1 MSFEIIDAT
10 RQGVKPLVGFYG
22 KSGGGK
28 TMSALLFAR
37 GLVGQAGKL
46 GMIDTENRRG
56 SIFSDMVPGGYKVL
70 NLDAPFSP
78 DRYVEAIVAMEA
90 FGVDCIV
97 IDSMSHSWDGEGGVL
112 DMQEAEL
119 QRMAGDN
126 WQKREACKMA
136 AWIKPKMQ
144 AKRMIQRILR
154 SKFPVLCCLRG
165 HEKTQIRKENN
176 KTVVER
182 DDFTTP
188 IMDPNFIFEM
198 LCNVECYAKDAE
210 GGYAIIRKITHPG
223 AGACLPKNHERL
235 TIAHGTALAQWCANP
250 GGSKTVNPP
259 AKVSADPKKELL
271 NQLRDATTEIH
282 GWTKALGVTG
292 WQYGK
297 PKLQTWLTDE
307 CGFDTLIDAMT
318 VEELRQALVKAEEK
332 LGQGVTP

>member
-1 MSFEIIDAT
+1 MSFELVEAT

-37 GLVGQAGKL
+37 GLVGPTGKIGL
-46 GMIDTENRRG
+46 IDTENRRG
-56 SIFSDMVPGGYKVL
+56 SIFFDLIPGGFKVV
-70 NLDAPFSP
+70 NMDAPFSP
-78 DRYVEAIVAMEA
+78 ARYVEAIA
-90 FGVDCIV
+90 FLESSGVDCVV

-136 AWIKPKMQ
+136 AWIQPKMQ
-144 AKRMIQRILR
+144 SKRMVQRILR
-154 SKFPVLCCLRG
+154 SKLPLLCCLRG

-188 IMDPNFIFEM
+188 IMDPKFIFEM

-223 AGACLPKNHERL
+223 AGACLPKNHERV
-235 TIAHGTALAQWCANP
+235 TIAHGAALAQWCANP

-259 AKVSADPKKELL
+259 AKPSGVGEIAILKK
-271 NQLRDATTEIH
+271 QLWDATAEKH
-282 GWTKALGVTG
+282 GGNKAIFR
-292 WQYGK
+292 QY
-297 PKLQTWLTDE
+297 LVDE
-307 CGFDTLIDAMT
+307 AFIDPSIP
-318 VEELRQALVKAEEK
+318 VEELTVSNLKAVLAKVQDRLQPELV
-332 LGQGVTP
+332 P